1 MNEKKKED
9 NKQEHDQFTFEVSF
23 SDDSREMIEELYN
36 FEETQIE
43 PQKQST
49 IKIISERDIEFK
61 VAPPPNFS
69 KQFKCILHFRDSDY
83 KKRKILE

>member
-1 MNEKKKED
+1 MKEKKKKV
-9 NKQEHDQFTFEVSF
+9 NKQEHDEFAFAVSF
-23 SDDSREMIEELYN
+23 SNDSREIIEELDD
-36 FEETQIE
+36 FEEIQTE

-61 VAPPPNFS
+61 IAPPPNFS

-83 KKRKILE
+83 KNRKILD

>member
-9 NKQEHDQFTFEVSF
+9 NKQEHDQFAFEVSF
-23 SDDSREMIEELYN
+23 SDDSREIIEELDN
-36 FEETQIE
+36 FEETQNE

-49 IKIISERDIEFK
+49 IKIISERDIKYK

-83 KKRKILE
+83 KNRKILK